1 MPKTTPW
8 NSGHDGL
15 RCSHFLY
22 VVTVVLLKCGLLI
35 DRMCLASEWMTN
47 KTDKTGSPKQ
57 PHKGKP
63 LPPQAPFPQCTFS
76 RDLETRLQRRDFS
89 TSRLP
94 GKLCSDPPKRPRHSV
109 GQWTERHDQNN
120 SPPNALLLSPSSLHT
135 RPPA

>member
-15 RCSHFLY
+15 RCSHFLC

-47 KTDKTGSPKQ
+47 KTDKTASPKQ

-63 LPPQAPFPQCTFS
+63 LPPKPPSHSARFRVTS
-76 RDLETRLQRRDFS
+76 RRDCNDAIFQRRDFLANCVA
-89 TSRLP
+89 T
-94 GKLCSDPPKRPRHSV
+94 
-109 GQWTERHDQNN
+109 
-120 SPPNALLLSPSSLHT
+120 PPNGPVIPLDSGQNATTKTIHHPMPSC
-135 RPPA
+135 